1 MSAERERMLRRVADA
16 VRKAGAAGEPPAPL
30 PPTAGG
36 PPAPLGREM
45 PAPLAPGGFALKSL
59 ARRFSEELAA
69 LTGRAH
75 MVASA
80 DEAVSTIQEIVA
92 RTGGGSILC
101 WDAAEL
107 GEGDVAS
114 KLVSG
119 GTTILGYELASDPD
133 ERRRALAEL
142 DPVQVGLTGAMAG
155 LADTG
160 SIVLASGA
168 GRGRLVSLLPPV
180 HIALLS
186 RRRLYPSLPSFL
198 EAHPGSVTQG
208 SNLVIITGPSRTAD
222 IEMTLTHGVHGP
234 REVHVILMP

>member
-1 MSAERERMLRRVADA
+1 
-16 VRKAGAAGEPPAPL
+16 
-30 PPTAGG
+30 
-36 PPAPLGREM
+36 M

-59 ARRFSEELAA
+59 ARRFSDELAA

-75 MVASA
+75 QVASA
-80 DEAVSTIQEIVA
+80 DEAVSTIQAIVA
-92 RTGGGSILC
+92 RTGGGPILC

-119 GTTILGYELASDPD
+119 GTKILSYELASDPD
-133 ERRRALAEL
+133 ERRRVLAEL

-160 SIVLASGA
+160 SIVLASGP

-186 RRRLYPSLPSFL
+186 RRRLYPTLPSFL
-198 EAHPGSVTQG
+198 EAHPGSVTHG

-234 REVHVILMP
+234 REVHVILTP

>member
-1 MSAERERMLRRVADA
+1 MSAERERMLRRVAEA
-16 VRKAGAAGEPPAPL
+16 LRKARAAGETPAPL

-92 RTGGGSILC
+92 RTGGGPILC

-160 SIVLASGA
+160 DRSAAAVLWHT
-168 GRGRLVSLLPPV
+168 GRPELRVPLQQLP
-180 HIALLS
+180 
-186 RRRLYPSLPSFL
+186 
-198 EAHPGSVTQG
+198 
-208 SNLVIITGPSRTAD
+208 
-222 IEMTLTHGVHGP
+222 
-234 REVHVILMP
+234 